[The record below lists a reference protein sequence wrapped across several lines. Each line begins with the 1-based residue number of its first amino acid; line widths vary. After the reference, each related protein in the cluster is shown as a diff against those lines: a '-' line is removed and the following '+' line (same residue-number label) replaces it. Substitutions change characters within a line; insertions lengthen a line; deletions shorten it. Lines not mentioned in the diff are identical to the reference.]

1 MTDTRCEVLIRY
13 TELFQRLNAVEWKL
27 FAQKLLRRPHCEL
40 LRPLGRVTIA
50 ESRVEPW
57 QLAGQRFLLLNWRER
72 LTSNRDARKIMPT
85 TCRPLHFR
93 ELHRRLVGLVAAEV
107 MREQEIEVRFRL
119 GPQS

>member
-72 LTSNRDARKIMPT
+72 LTSTHDDQMTMPT
-85 TCRPLHFR
+85 ACRQLHFH
-93 ELHRRLVGLVAAEV
+93 ELHR
-107 MREQEIEVRFRL
+107 
-119 GPQS
+119 